1 VLGLYLAA
9 HPQKFFGKLIGG
21 VEEKKLCWGLT
32 HPSSDNFWAS
42 IGVIENV
49 LRGFKSPT
57 TLGQVDPWTLQFFL
71 LSLSVC
77 LCLFVCLF
85 LYISPLS
92 LYLSLSIS
100 FCLSIFSLSAMM

>member
-1 VLGLYLAA
+1 MLGLYLAA

-71 LSLSVC
+71 LSPSVSACLSAS
-77 LCLFVCLF
+77 FS
-85 LYISPLS
+85 ISL
-92 LYLSLSIS
+92 LSLSTS
-100 FCLSIFSLSAMM
+100 PSLSLSVSLSSLSPQ